1 LIISENFLIQE
12 GAVKFCRPFFS
23 MNPERHQM
31 KTDSLFYELFKLHPK
46 SLFELAGLEADGE
59 YVFESITVKTTE
71 KRMDGFFRRT
81 DSGGT
86 DIFLEVQGYDDR
98 MIYWRLFREISTRY
112 EQTKS
117 DQPFVAII
125 LFIDEKYDPK
135 NCPVK
140 KFTPPNRLIRLYL
153 PKCLKAIGD
162 KASPLTVFKPLVLSD
177 KEKLPEAVPQWKSEI
192 DSLKL
197 SESMNKTLIE
207 LLENAILSRFPKL
220 TIKEIQKMIQLTP
233 LDKTVAGQELIFMG
247 LEKGKIIG
255 KIRLAQRLL
264 KHPIT
269 PEKKLLDQT
278 PKELRA
284 ILKKLEIE
292 LKAW

>member
-1 LIISENFLIQE
+1 
-12 GAVKFCRPFFS
+12 
-23 MNPERHQM
+23 M
-31 KTDSLFYELFKLHPK
+31 KTDSLFYELFKAHPA

-59 YVFESITVKTTE
+59 YVFESITVKSTE
-71 KRMDGFFRRT
+71 KRMDGFFRST
-81 DSGGT
+81 DGSGA

-98 MIYWRLFREISTRY
+98 KIYWRLFREISTRY
-112 EQTKS
+112 EQT
-117 DQPFVAII
+117 DDEREFIAVVLFV
-125 LFIDEKYDPK
+125 DKKYDPE

-162 KASPLTVFKPLVLSD
+162 KTGPLTVLKPLVLPD
-177 KEKLPEAVPQWKSEI
+177 KERLPEAVPKWKSEI

-197 SESMNKTLIE
+197 SESTEKLLID
-207 LLENAILSRFPKL
+207 LLENAIISRFPKM
-220 TIKEIQKMIQLTP
+220 TFEEIQKMIHYTP
-233 LDKTVAGQELIFMG
+233 IEKTVVGQELIMMG
-247 LEKGKIIG
+247 RIEGRTEGFEKGIEKGVQKGEIIG
-255 KIRLAQRLL
+255 KIHLAQRLL
-264 KHPIT
+264 KRPVT
-269 PEKKLLDQT
+269 PKKKFLEKS

>member
-1 LIISENFLIQE
+1 
-12 GAVKFCRPFFS
+12 
-23 MNPERHQM
+23 M
-31 KTDSLFYELFKLHPK
+31 KTDSLFYELFKLHPR

-59 YVFESITVKTTE
+59 YVFESITVKSTE

-81 DSGGT
+81 DSSGA

-98 MIYWRLFREISTRY
+98 IIYWRLFREISTRY
-112 EQTKS
+112 EQTES

-153 PKCLKAIGD
+153 PKCLRAIGN

-177 KEKLPEAVPQWKSEI
+177 KEKLPETVPKWKTEI
-192 DSLKL
+192 ESLEL
-197 SESMNKTLIE
+197 SESTNRVLID
-207 LLENAILSRFPKL
+207 LLENAIISRFLKM
-220 TIKEIQKMIQLTP
+220 TFEEIQKMIHYTP
-233 LDKTVAGQELIFMG
+233 IEKTVVGQELIQMG
-247 LEKGKIIG
+247 IEKGILKGIEKGVGKGELIG
-255 KIRLAQRLL
+255 KIHATQRFL
-264 KHPIT
+264 KRPIT
-269 PEKKLLDQT
+269 PKKKLLEKS

-284 ILKKLEIE
+284 ILKKLEAEIRIV
-292 LKAW
+292 